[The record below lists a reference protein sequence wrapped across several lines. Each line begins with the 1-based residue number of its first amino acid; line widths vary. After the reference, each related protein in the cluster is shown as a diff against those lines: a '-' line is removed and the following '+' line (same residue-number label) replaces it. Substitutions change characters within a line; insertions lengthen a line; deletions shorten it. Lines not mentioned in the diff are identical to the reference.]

1 MSHARPSE
9 PIPGKGSGELQ
20 WAPGPEVPRRG
31 PERVRLAWQLWL
43 DGEVRRAPTPVAGGV
58 LVVLDASEPGRV
70 PAASVVRRL
79 DSEGRTV
86 WERLLEGVVSGDPQ
100 RTQALFAVPMD
111 GERVVV
117 LDVMSGAPVG
127 APIQVVGA
135 AIRGTIG
142 ALGGKVWVRF
152 GETQGALEGL
162 GPFLAVYDPVDG
174 DVPRLFPDPLGRAI
188 ETRWRRTNRTV
199 VAAAEHEGGATLLG
213 FDETSASVLWRV
225 ELAGVGVSDLWA
237 AGGLVDLATNDAV
250 RSFDARTGTPLTR
263 RFEGLGLELA
273 RIAGET
279 LLVPVIQGARAAA
292 RGAEKVGE
300 VPTGGARRL
309 LAFEVGTEE
318 PTGQLANFHRLIGA
332 SSDLAL
338 IHRVQPRA
346 ASATT
351 PTEPGSPGPAGEPSA
366 GQEVTA
372 LIELPDLRD
381 CELPEADSIL
391 GASLVAFATHSLWVV
406 AHGGRTLSQLDLAS
420 QTPT

>member
-1 MSHARPSE
+1 MSQARPPEAVPS
-9 PIPGKGSGELQ
+9 KGGGELLRI
-20 WAPGPEVPRRG
+20 PVPEVPRRP

-43 DGEVRRAPTPVAGGV
+43 DGEVRRAPTPVADGV
-58 LVVLDASEPGRV
+58 VVVLDASEPGKV

-79 DSEGRTV
+79 DGEGRTV

-100 RTQALFAVPMD
+100 RTQTLFAVPMD

-117 LDVMSGAPVG
+117 LDVVTGVPVG
-127 APIQVVGA
+127 APIQVVGST
-135 AIRGTIG
+135 IRGAIG

-174 DVPRLFPDPLGRAI
+174 DVPRLFPDPLGRAL
-188 ETRWRRTNRTV
+188 ETHWRRTNRTV
-199 VAAAEHEGGATLLG
+199 VAAAEHDGGATLLG

-225 ELAGVGVSDLWA
+225 ELAGVGVSDLWG
-237 AGGLVDLATNDAV
+237 AGGLVDLATSDAV

-263 RFEGLGLELA
+263 RFEGLGLELG

-279 LLVPVIQGARAAA
+279 LLVPVIGGAGAT
-292 RGAEKVGE
+292 RGASGAST
-300 VPTGGARRL
+300 TGNARRL

-318 PTGQLANFHRLIGA
+318 PTGQLADFHRLIGA

-338 IHRVQPRA
+338 IHRVV
-346 ASATT
+346 
-351 PTEPGSPGPAGEPSA
+351 GSGDEGSA

-381 CELPEADSIL
+381 CELPEAESIL

-406 AHGGRTLSQLDLAS
+406 AHGGRTLSQLDLATQRPS
-420 QTPT
+420 